1 MIGDHDDLKEVDEID
16 DDLDIEESSDEI
28 ELSTAN
34 VGETSVEIDVEEL
47 IAENPLADLEARWGG
62 RGPEYTEQTLRI
74 FYSDLSGS

>member
-1 MIGDHDDLKEVDEID
+1 MDRSQLLEYRSMLVVLQDRVRAAIAEGK
-16 DDLDIEESSDEI
+16 S
-28 ELSTAN
+28 
-34 VGETSVEIDVEEL
+34 VEEL